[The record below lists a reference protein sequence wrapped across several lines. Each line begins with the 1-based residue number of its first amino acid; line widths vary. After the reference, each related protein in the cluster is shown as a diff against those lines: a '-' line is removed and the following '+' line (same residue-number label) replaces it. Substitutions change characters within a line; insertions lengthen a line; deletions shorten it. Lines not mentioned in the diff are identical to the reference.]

1 MKILRFWIIVWVTL
15 THLDA
20 RTYVVSPQGND
31 GNPGTFENPIQTI
44 SSGARRAQP
53 GDTVLVQEGIYRE
66 RVTPIRGGRPGI
78 PITYRA
84 ERGKRVFIRGSEI
97 WTPKWRKEGKGI
109 YSARPE
115 DSLFDDR
122 SSEYLDNHNPFK
134 VLLASTPYRREGKKE
149 AERKKEG
156 DNRFGETDD
165 EIAYTCGQIIVND
178 LPWM

>member
-1 MKILRFWIIVWVTL
+1 M
-15 THLDA
+15 HA

-44 SSGARRAQP
+44 SSAARRAQP
-53 GDTVLVQEGIYRE
+53 GDTILVQEGIYRE
-66 RVTPIRGGRPGI
+66 RVTPIRGGRPGM

-115 DSLFDDR
+115 DDLFDDR

-149 AERKKEG
+149 AERKAEG
-156 DNRFGETDD
+156 DLRFSETDD
-165 EIAYTCGQIIVND
+165 RIAYTCGQIIVND
-178 LPWM
+178 LPWMEVPLKEELASET